1 MARQKQTESLFR
13 SATLSKKVALQMLF
27 PFTTPSVKKAI
38 EENPQIFL
46 NCNYKIF
53 FPLTMPRAK
62 RRAFKIVRHNK
73 RSLFIR
79 YNEHTHPYGRGAQRN
94 RKGRI
99 ALEKQEQNSI
109 CREIGARTGGDI
121 YIGVVGPVRSGKSTF
136 IKRFMEQLVLPAMGT
151 EAARLRARDE
161 LPQSAA
167 GRTIMTTEP
176 KFIPET
182 AVPLQLEGG
191 GVCRVRLIDCVGYM
205 VEGAAGHMENGAERL
220 VKTPWNE
227 KEIPFTKAAEIGTK
241 KVIHDHSTIG
251 IVVTTDGSI
260 GELPRNSYRAAEK
273 KTIQEL
279 KSIGKPFVVLVNT
292 RKPYSAEAKN
302 VAEEIQKEYQVTAL
316 PVNCEQLREED
327 IHRIM
332 ENVLFAFPVTEVKF
346 FLPKWVEI
354 LRADHKV
361 REELVSYAREVMGRI
376 GEIRD
381 AMEIR
386 KPEQS
391 TYINAVNVTGVSM
404 DTGEI
409 SVEIKVE
416 DGCYYEMLSDL
427 TGTQISGEYD
437 LIHTVR
443 NLAMLQKEYESV
455 KDALASVK
463 MKGYGV
469 VSATREEIRLDDPV
483 VIRQGNKYGVKIRSE
498 APSIHMIRANI
509 ETEIAPI
516 VGSEQQAKDL
526 VNYINEAAKSPDG
539 VWGTN
544 IFGKSIE
551 ELVMDGVRNKIAMI
565 GDESQAKLQDTMQKI
580 VNDSNGGMVCIII

>member
-1 MARQKQTESLFR
+1 MDTFDL
-13 SATLSKKVALQMLF
+13 
-27 PFTTPSVKKAI
+27 
-38 EENPQIFL
+38 
-46 NCNYKIF
+46 YKDI
-53 FPLTMPRAK
+53 
-62 RRAFKIVRHNK
+62 
-73 RSLFIR
+73 
-79 YNEHTHPYGRGAQRN
+79 Q
-94 RKGRI
+94 
-99 ALEKQEQNSI
+99 
-109 CREIGARTGGDI
+109 CRTNGEI
-121 YIGVVGPVRSGKSTF
+121 YLGVVGPVRSGKSPF
-136 IKRFMEQLVLPAMGT
+136 IKRFMDVLVLPKMTDEHAKERT
-151 EAARLRARDE
+151 VDE
-161 LPQSAA
+161 LPQSAS
-167 GRTIMTTEP
+167 GKSIMTTEP
-176 KFIPET
+176 KF
-182 AVPLQLEGG
+182 VPKEAAEIQLAKD
-191 GVCRVRLIDCVGYM
+191 VSVLVRLIDCVGYM

-354 LRADHKV
+354 LTADHKV

>member
-1 MARQKQTESLFR
+1 MDTFDL
-13 SATLSKKVALQMLF
+13 
-27 PFTTPSVKKAI
+27 
-38 EENPQIFL
+38 
-46 NCNYKIF
+46 YKDI
-53 FPLTMPRAK
+53 
-62 RRAFKIVRHNK
+62 
-73 RSLFIR
+73 
-79 YNEHTHPYGRGAQRN
+79 Q
-94 RKGRI
+94 
-99 ALEKQEQNSI
+99 
-109 CREIGARTGGDI
+109 CRTNGEI
-121 YIGVVGPVRSGKSTF
+121 YLGVVGPVRSGKSTF
-136 IKRFMEQLVLPAMGT
+136 IKRFMDVLVLPKMTDEHAKERT
-151 EAARLRARDE
+151 VDE
-161 LPQSAA
+161 LPQSAS
-167 GRTIMTTEP
+167 GKSIMTTEP
-176 KFIPET
+176 KF
-182 AVPLQLEGG
+182 VPKEAAEIQLAKD
-191 GVCRVRLIDCVGYM
+191 VSVLVRLIDCVGYM

-227 KEIPFTKAAEIGTK
+227 KEIPFTK
-241 KVIHDHSTIG
+241 
-251 IVVTTDGSI
+251 
-260 GELPRNSYRAAEK
+260 AAEK

-354 LRADHKV
+354 LTADHKV